1 MTEYVAPANF
11 PYVDLPDTSTPVYAD
26 DFANPIVESL
36 LELAGAGGR
45 VPALETSVA
54 ALGSGATYTD
64 ENARDAIGAAFA
76 AGTHTGIT
84 VTVNDGADSIS
95 LATSSASLPVYGPAD
110 LGWLTWSIDPAV
122 ASSSSA
128 PNGAGIMALTRV
140 KLPTAATVTSICLYV
155 ATAGATLTSGQC
167 FAGLFDST
175 GARVGVTADLST
187 VVDVHRLQGA
197 RPDLPVRG
205 GGRVVLGG
213 AALQRDDGAAVL
225 PGRVQP
231 GHQHRADRGDGPVR
245 GLRIAQTTTPSSIT
259 PASIVITSAGANTVS
274 FMVGLK

>member
-26 DFANPIVESL
+26 DFANPIVETL

-167 FAGLFDST
+167 FAALYDST

-187 VVDVHRLQGA
+187 AWTSTGSKEHALTSPYAAAAGSYWVALLYNGTTGPLFSRAASSLATNTGLTAATA
-197 RPDLPVRG
+197 RFGVYG
-205 GGRVVLGG
+205 SS
-213 AALQRDDGAAVL
+213 
-225 PGRVQP
+225 
-231 GHQHRADRGDGPVR
+231 
-245 GLRIAQTTTPSSIT
+245 QTTTPSSIT